1 MIDADRLWRSLT
13 DLGVEHGVPV
23 GIVTGVQ
30 GISWQETTLH
40 GRAAHAGTTP
50 TRLRADAGLAA
61 AQVVVTRRELG
72 DFGEYG
78 ALRATVGH
86 HLSLLS
92 GAGRDAQE
100 IAALCPMAMNFVRG
114 ECDGIS
120 PNPREYST
128 PEACGQGV
136 DVLATPLLRRA

>member
-30 GISWQETTLH
+30 GISWQETTIH

-61 AQVVVTRRELG
+61 AQVVVRRRELV
-72 DFGEYG
+72 DSGECG
-78 ALRATVGH
+78 ALGATVR
-86 HLSLLS
+86 HLAVHPDLTN
-92 GAGRDAQE
+92 
-100 IAALCPMAMNFVRG
+100 IVPALTVDLGYPDDVQ
-114 ECDGIS
+114 
-120 PNPREYST
+120 YST

-136 DVLATPLLRRA
+136 DVRATPLLRLAGGVHG